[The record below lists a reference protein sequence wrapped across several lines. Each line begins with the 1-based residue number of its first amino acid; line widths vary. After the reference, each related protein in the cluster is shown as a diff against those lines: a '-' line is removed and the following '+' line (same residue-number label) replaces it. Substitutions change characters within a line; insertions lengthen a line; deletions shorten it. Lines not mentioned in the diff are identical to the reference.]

1 GSGRGKAR
9 PESPW
14 PVRGYAVL
22 ALLALVPVV
31 RAHWHYDRAVAADV
45 AGNGPRAEDELAE
58 AMRLDPDFPL
68 YPTRLA
74 LLLNRRTGANPAA
87 AAELALRGAGKGR
100 AVPSLWMI
108 AGILGY
114 TAQRPWAGD
123 ALEKACRLDPFN
135 PIPPFY
141 QMLDKPGGPDA
152 AAYGA
157 HALLAEPRLV
167 AAIFWQRHPPLLDG
181 ALKAIESWPGVDAG
195 WKQAL
200 IAAVAASAAT
210 SSGSSPQP
218 VALLP
223 LALDTAEAETISL
236 PVFRRRQWP
245 ARWRLVQV
253 RSDVLARV
261 NLPPAAAAPGTS
273 ALAFASVPCR
283 RRSVREQ
290 ALLSP

>member
-1 GSGRGKAR
+1 
-9 PESPW
+9 
-14 PVRGYAVL
+14 VRGYAVL
-22 ALLALVPVV
+22 ALLALIPLE
-31 RAHWHYDRAVAADV
+31 RAHWHYDRAAAADIR
-45 AGNGPRAEDELAE
+45 NDSPRAEAELLE

-68 YPTRLA
+68 YPMRLA
-74 LLLNRRTGANPAA
+74 LLLNRRAGANPLA

-141 QMLDKPGGPDA
+141 QMLNKPGGPEA
-152 AAYGA
+152 AGYGA

-167 AAIFWQRHPPLLDG
+167 AAIFWERHPPLLG
-181 ALKAIESWPGVDAG
+181 SALKAVETWPGVDAG

-200 IAAVAASAAT
+200 IAASAASAGVPQPP
-210 SSGSSPQP
+210 GSSPQP
-218 VALLP
+218 VDVLP
-223 LALDTAEAETISL
+223 LVLDTAEAETISL
-236 PVFRRRQWP
+236 PIFRRRQWP
-245 ARWRLVQV
+245 ARWGLVQV
-253 RSDVLARV
+253 RSEVLARV

-273 ALAFASVPCR
+273 ALAFAAVPCR

-290 ALLSP
+290 ELLSP